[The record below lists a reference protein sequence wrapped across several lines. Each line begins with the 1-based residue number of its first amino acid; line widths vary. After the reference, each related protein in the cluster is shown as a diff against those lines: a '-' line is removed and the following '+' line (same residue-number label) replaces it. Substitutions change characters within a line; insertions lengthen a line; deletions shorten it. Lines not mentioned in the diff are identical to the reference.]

1 MKTETPDGG
10 YTRVC
15 LVKDPDGTCCFE
27 IEIRAGWAT
36 TISRLWDPDVLEAFA
51 DEMCKGAQILRDQ
64 QTKESRQ

>member
-10 YTRVC
+10 YTSVG
-15 LVKDPDGTCCFE
+15 LVKDPDGMCCFE

-51 DEMCKGAQILRDQ
+51 DEMIKGAEELRKQ
-64 QTKESRQ
+64 HVKEPQK